1 MTNMSPTYGSPVRA
15 PELIRLLDHLLTQT
29 AGAPPLCVWGK
40 HGIGKTQIV
49 REFAQQQGWGFR
61 QIAPAQFEE
70 MGDLL
75 GMPAIA
81 DGQTVL
87 RPPSWV
93 PRESGPGILLLD
105 DINRADDRIL
115 RGLMPLLQEGR
126 LISWELPAPWHIVLT
141 ANPDQGDYS
150 VTPMDEAM
158 LTRMVHLHL
167 QFDVTAWLDWAGRC
181 GLDIRGID
189 FVARYPE
196 LITGRRTTARSLE
209 QFLRLAAPVAD
220 WRKEIQLVQQLASAC
235 LDEETVAGLLQ
246 FIRTDLRGLPTAEGI
261 LAKGPA
267 DLPPTLTPTQYWTL
281 SERLNRHLAK
291 APKKLSDSQQEHL
304 KDFLL
309 VPDLPADLRFA
320 LAQRLTALQRSDVL
334 QILSDPKVSEVI
346 LGER

>member
-1 MTNMSPTYGSPVRA
+1 MAPTYGSPVRA
-15 PELIRLLDHLLTQT
+15 PELIRLLDHLLLQT
-29 AGAPPLCVWGK
+29 AGAPPLCIWGK

-49 REFAQQQGWGFR
+49 RDFAERQGWGFR

-75 GMPAIA
+75 GMPAIEQ
-81 DGQTVL
+81 GRTVL

-93 PRESGPGILLLD
+93 PQEAGPGILLLD

-115 RGLMPLLQEGR
+115 RGLMPLLQDGN
-126 LISWELPAPWHIVLT
+126 LVSWGLPTQWHIVLT
-141 ANPDQGDYS
+141 ANPDEGDYS

-196 LITGRRTTARSLE
+196 LITGQRTTARSLE
-209 QFLRLAAPVAD
+209 QFLRLAAPVVD
-220 WRKEIQLVQQLASAC
+220 WRKEIKLVQQLASAC

-246 FIRTDLRGLPTAEGI
+246 FIRTDLHGLPTAAEL

-267 DLPPTLTPTQYWTL
+267 ERLTVPTSIQYWTL
-281 SERLNRHLAK
+281 SERLLRYLAEHTQELSPTAQQHLR
-291 APKKLSDSQQEHL
+291 
-304 KDFLL
+304 DFLIL
-309 VPDLPADLRFA
+309 PHLPADLRFA

-334 QILSDPKVSEVI
+334 QILADPKVSAVI
-346 LGER
+346 LG

>member
-1 MTNMSPTYGSPVRA
+1 MTDMSPTYGSPVRA

-29 AGAPPLCVWGK
+29 AGAPPLCIWGK

-93 PRESGPGILLLD
+93 PRERGPGILLLD

-115 RGLMPLLQEGR
+115 RGLMPLLQDGN
-126 LISWELPAPWHIVLT
+126 LVSWGLPTQWHIVLT
-141 ANPDQGDYS
+141 ANPDEGDYS

-167 QFDVTAWLDWAGRC
+167 QFDVTAWLEWAGRC
-181 GLDIRGID
+181 RLDIRGID

-220 WRKEIQLVQQLASAC
+220 WRKEIKLVQQIASAC
-235 LDEETVAGLLQ
+235 LDEATVAGLLQ

-261 LAKGPA
+261 LTKGPA
-267 DLPPTLTPTQYWTL
+267 DLPPALTSTQYWTL
-281 SERLNRHLAK
+281 SERLLRYLAEHTQG
-291 APKKLSDSQQEHL
+291 LSPTAQQNL
-304 KDFLL
+304 RDFLL
-309 VPDLPADLRFA
+309 LPNLPADLRFA

-334 QILSDPKVSEVI
+334 QVLADPKVSAVI
-346 LGER
+346 LG